1 MYNTQIII
9 LFQTKTW
16 YQIFLLQKSQLL
28 IVSSPVSQD
37 KAYFDSSSDELETY
51 CSSETFHSVN
61 TSPIQKKQASLQR
74 VEKYHLQR
82 KSLEVWVLITYRSL
96 IKHDDWKLF
105 CGFCRRFRQGERRPR
120 ILQGLEW
127 SKVGFK
133 NEMVTKCKSNKFH
146 KEYMD
151 KQNFYKLEF
160 WIVLQVYGA
169 LNLLSTENLSNKKN
183 SPVLFSDLK
192 AIKGHSF
199 SLPLMSCGLF
209 VLTYMM
215 FSGILWIAF

>member
-1 MYNTQIII
+1 MV
-9 LFQTKTW
+9 
-16 YQIFLLQKSQLL
+16 LQKSQLL
-28 IVSSPVSQD
+28 KVSSPVSQD
-37 KAYFDSSSDELETY
+37 KAHFDTSSDELETY

-61 TSPIQKKQASLQR
+61 TSPKQKKQAYLQR
-74 VEKYHLQR
+74 ADKYHLL
-82 KSLEVWVLITYRSL
+82 KKKLGSLSFNYVQIADQTRRLKTFLRVLQKIS
-96 IKHDDWKLF
+96 
-105 CGFCRRFRQGERRPR
+105 RQGERKPR

-133 NEMVTKCKSNKFH
+133 NEMVTKCESNKFH

-160 WIVLQVYGA
+160 WIVLQVWRFESVVYWKPIQQEKQSS
-169 LNLLSTENLSNKKN
+169 LI
-183 SPVLFSDLK
+183 SDLK